1 MTTVHDTPKAVIENA
16 TVGYYEG
23 ADAEA
28 HITYEGRVE
37 LHEGW
42 VRLCEPTKSWVPRER
57 VEGIHEI

>member
-1 MTTVHDTPKAVIENA
+1 MTTVHDTPIAVIQDA
-16 TVGYYEG
+16 TVDYYEG

-28 HITYEGRVE
+28 HVTYEGTVE

-42 VRLCEPTKSWVPRER
+42 VRLADLTASWVPRER